1 MAKQK
6 IYIPPLQLISQEETY
21 EHFFAVWRLEQLSL
35 DFDTFTSCIKFQR

>member
-21 EHFFAVWRLEQLSL
+21 EHFFAEWQQQLSL
-35 DFDTFTSCIKFQR
+35 DFDTFASCIKFQR